1 MAQEYSFTP
10 RTLNDLVRRD
20 KALKLSEKLSY
31 VADDISLDGINLLTI
46 CYLKVNGT
54 VTDDLAVLVGID
66 KGTERFP
73 DLEKAMAPYSIIYRK
88 MGQATNLLT

>member
-1 MAQEYSFTP
+1 MALEYSFMP
-10 RTLNDLVRRD
+10 RTLNNPVIRNQ
-20 KALKLSEKLSY
+20 ALKLNEKLSDL
-31 VADDISLDGINLLTI
+31 ADNISLDGINLLTI